1 MPLPPEAKPLVI
13 KWVRQVKRIGIR
25 SVICPLEQ
33 RQLDR
38 CYVRGGLSLHDRGLL
53 DFYESR
59 GLQVCHFPMS
69 DYQRLQEKEMQNV
82 FRAFL
87 ELSKPVLL
95 HCSAGKDRTA
105 PVVAFI
111 VYHHT
116 GR

>member
-25 SVICPLEQ
+25 SVICLLEH
-33 RQLDR
+33 RRLDR
-38 CYVRGGLSLHDRGLL
+38 CYVSGGLGLHDRGLFG
-53 DFYESR
+53 FYESR
-59 GLQVCHFPMS
+59 GLGVRHSPMT
-69 DYQRLQEKEMQNV
+69 DYQRPHEKEMRNV

-87 ELSKPVLL
+87 DLPRPILL
-95 HCSAGKDRTA
+95 HCSAGIDRTA
-105 PVVAFI
+105 PVAAFI